1 MGKLWGVFKSHWGKT
16 LVAALIGAGLTA
28 AGMPPAAVGI
38 LAKAGGDAAQEY
50 AQERNEEGQPDD

>member
-1 MGKLWGVFKSHWGKT
+1 MGKLWGLFKSRWGQA

-28 AGMPPAAVGI
+28 AGLPPAAVGV

-50 AQERNEEGQPDD
+50 AQEQNQEEITDD